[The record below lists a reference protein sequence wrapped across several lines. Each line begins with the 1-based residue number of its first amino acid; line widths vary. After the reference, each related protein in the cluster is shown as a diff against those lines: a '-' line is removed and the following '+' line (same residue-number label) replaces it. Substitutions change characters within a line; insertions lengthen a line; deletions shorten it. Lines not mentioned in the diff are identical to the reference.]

1 MLLDLISV
9 ISAPRTVSF
18 IFSVSPLKGYSAL
31 FKIVLLNF
39 VGTGGRF
46 SSIAIKAVN
55 VTISP
60 FLPSSIFGID
70 TVSKTYRNGQG
81 ISSSLN
87 MVRLFISMS
96 SAW

>member
-1 MLLDLISV
+1 MLLDLISL

-31 FKIVLLNF
+31 FKIVPVFLNF

-60 FLPSSIFGID
+60 FLPSSIYGID
-70 TVSKTYRNGQG
+70 TVSKSNRNGK
-81 ISSSLN
+81 
-87 MVRLFISMS
+87 VYHHH
-96 SAW
+96 